1 MQRASHALAA
11 DGQVWIVDPVDDEQ
25 ALARAAAL
33 GEPVAVL
40 QLLDRH
46 KRDCAAVAR
55 RLGVPHLEVP
65 ESLSDAPFVPHRVI
79 RQPLWKEIA
88 LWWPARQGLVVAEVL
103 GTADVWA
110 ITDRAVGVHP
120 MVRLMPPTGL
130 RRFAPKTLL
139 VGHGPPVSG
148 PDTAAIMDEAIAH
161 SRREWP
167 RLLLKVPSLIRT
179 GRQL

>member
-1 MQRASHALAA
+1 
-11 DGQVWIVDPVDDEQ
+11 VT
-25 ALARAAAL
+25 AL
-33 GEPVAVL
+33 GDVAGVV

-46 KRDCAAVAR
+46 KRDCATIAR

-88 LWWPARQGLVVAEVL
+88 LWWPAREGLVVAEVL
-103 GTADVWA
+103 GSADAWA

-120 MVRLMPPTGL
+120 MVRLIPPTGL
-130 RRFAPKTLL
+130 RRFAPRTLL
-139 VGHGPPVSG
+139 VGHGPPLTG
-148 PDTAAIMDEAIAH
+148 PDTARLMEEAIAH
-161 SRREWP
+161 SRREAP
-167 RLLLKVPSLIRT
+167 RLLLKMPSLIRT